1 MKRKTMRLRQQML
14 LLIAVPLILVVLLV
28 SLVITA
34 EYRRTITDELV
45 SVRKQAVEQ
54 IAEIFNTKMAQI
66 YSIVTLISEDE
77 QLSYYFSQS
86 HLSQEDYNYS
96 QSYLFKSLADKY
108 ILYLGNPY
116 IQFNLLLMG
125 RDHLS
130 YSSLADPQF
139 DYDVYKELH
148 GYGESLGSGG
158 RIVVG
163 CAFKDTRNAEI
174 YARSMQ
180 ENVVIPFFRSVQN
193 PNTNRSRGVVVVNV
207 PHSVILDSYRYLSS
221 GNSYS
226 RVYVV
231 SREGDVVSAQESAL
245 LGGNVLDR
253 EGMKEIVGAKEAGYS
268 LGKERL
274 LLYSPV
280 NNGRWMLIEE
290 VDLRGYLRPVQTLQ
304 RAILLI
310 LALAVLAGAA
320 ISFFGARSLAR
331 PIGELSGRMRRVR
344 GGQFELDGTPYKTRE
359 LLSLRDS
366 FNQMQL
372 GLRAL
377 MEQVRAEEQ
386 IKRRLELAVLQAQI
400 NPHFLYNSMFSIR
413 CVAAMQGNEKV
424 AAMLDSL
431 IRLLRNSI
439 GSTGES
445 ITVREEVA
453 YLKDYLKLRQMGF
466 STPFEVEW
474 AVEEELLER
483 HIPRMLLQPL
493 VENAVNHGIKPAG
506 RPCTLHIEA
515 RREGED
521 ILFSVSDDGVGMNDA
536 KVREVLSG
544 LSEER
549 GGFSKVGLYNVNERL
564 VLNYGADYA
573 LQIVSGEQEGATILL
588 RVPLRDED
596 FLQRGE
602 SGAPAGIDRG

>member
-1 MKRKTMRLRQQML
+1 MERKTMRLRSQML
-14 LLIAVPLILVVLLV
+14 LLIAVPLIVVVLLV

-77 QLSYYFSQS
+77 QLSRYFSQS
-86 HLSQEDYNYS
+86 HLSQADYNYS

-116 IQFNLLLMG
+116 IQFNLLLLG

-139 DYDVYKELH
+139 DYGVYKELH
-148 GYGESLGSGG
+148 GYSESLGSAG
-158 RIVVG
+158 RIAVG
-163 CAFKDTRNAEI
+163 CAFEDARNAEI
-174 YARSMQ
+174 YARNMQ
-180 ENVVIPFFRSVQN
+180 ENVVIPFYRSVQN

-231 SREGDVVSAQESAL
+231 TREGDVVSAQESAL
-245 LGGNVLDR
+245 LGGNVLDQ
-253 EGMKEIVGAKEAGYS
+253 EGMAGVVGAREAGYS
-268 LGKERL
+268 LGRERL

-290 VDLRGYLRPVQTLQ
+290 VDLREYLRPVQTLQ
-304 RAILLI
+304 RAILSI
-310 LALAVLAGAA
+310 LVLAVLAGTA

-344 GGQFELDGTPYKTRE
+344 GGQFELDATPYKTRE

-413 CVAAMQGNEKV
+413 CVAAMQGNGEV

-445 ITVREEVA
+445 ITVREEIA
-453 YLKDYLKLRQMGF
+453 YLHDYLKLRQMGF
-466 STPFEVEW
+466 STPFGVEW
-474 AVEEELLER
+474 AVEEALLER

-506 RPCTLHIEA
+506 RPCTLCVEA

-521 ILFSVSDDGVGMNDA
+521 ILFLVSDDGVGMSEA

-544 LSEER
+544 VSEER
-549 GGFSKVGLYNVNERL
+549 GGFTKVGLYNVNERL

-573 LQIVSGEQEGATILL
+573 LQIVSGEQEGTTILL

-596 FLQRGE
+596 FRKRGE
-602 SGAPAGIDRG
+602 SGAPAGTDCG